1 MNTGSIHVCGAHEL
15 SSTSSLKNRL
25 TTGVVTL
32 SGPFSHFS
40 INIYVGTSDITA
52 KLVELLEI
60 C

>member
-1 MNTGSIHVCGAHEL
+1 MCGAHEL
-15 SSTSSLKNRL
+15 NSTSSLKNRL

-40 INIYVGTSDITA
+40 INMYVGTSDITA